1 MDDSPLGVTGE
12 APPSAAPREPQP
24 LPEGFILRGLAT
36 LDPGYFAAV
45 MATGIVSIAA
55 RLRGLIPVANVLLVV
70 TVVIFVVLAIAYL
83 SRAVLYP
90 RRFAQSL
97 RMPSSAVSFFTVVA
111 GTNVLATALLAPGL
125 WGVSLV
131 LGIIAVI
138 IWAVLSYGLFCSI
151 VLAGNRPLLREIN
164 GGWLVWIVGT
174 QSVAVLA
181 TAIAPRLPWAL
192 LAEMFAGGAVMFWS
206 VGVILYLVFVVIIFL
221 RLFLI
226 ETTPAEM
233 GPAYWI
239 LMGATAISVRAAAGI
254 LTVTASAPTPLL
266 TGMHPFVVGF
276 SVVLWSFGSWFIP
289 MLVLFGLWRYFVRGF
304 PWNYEPK
311 LWSVVFPLGMYTVA
325 SITLGGAIDF
335 GFMSM
340 VAAVGVWVALVA
352 WAIVAVLFVVA
363 TTGALR
369 TRRREVRAARQ

>member
-1 MDDSPLGVTGE
+1 MDESPLGVTSE
-12 APPSAAPREPQP
+12 APPSAVPLDLEP
-24 LPEGFILRGLAT
+24 LPEGFILRGMAT

-55 RLRGLIPVANVLLVV
+55 RLLGLIPVANALLVV
-70 TVVIFVVLAIAYL
+70 TAVIFVVLVLAYL
-83 SRAVLYP
+83 ARAVLYP

-111 GTNVLATALLAPGL
+111 GINVLGTALLAPGL

-131 LGIIAVI
+131 LGIVAVI

-181 TAIAPRLPWAL
+181 TAIAPRLPWTL

-254 LTVTASAPTPLL
+254 LTVTASDPTPLL

-335 GFMSM
+335 AFMSM
-340 VAAVGVWVALVA
+340 VAAAGVWVALVA
-352 WAIVAVLFVVA
+352 WVIVAVLFVVA

-369 TRRREVRAARQ
+369 LHRREARAARL